1 MGGNY
6 IVLGVD
12 RTILNLEP
20 VFFLRNFNR
29 DLKNIN
35 AIKFQYLNKD
45 YLLAARPRLTEFL
58 EKLSHDFIIVAYSE
72 MPKYITKA
80 KLKMLNI
87 NKYFRYILGSECLIK
102 NKKAVE
108 KVAECLSIDQKDIVM
123 IDSSSSNNIDNTIKI
138 KPFMLGKDINYE
150 FEDHP
155 DNLFGVLKS
164 VDKKI
169 EKVLVT

>member
-29 DLKNIN
+29 DLKSIN

-87 NKYFRYILGSECLIK
+87 NKYFRYVLGSECLIK
-102 NKKAVE
+102 NKKDVQ
-108 KVAECLSIDQKDIVM
+108 KVAECLGINQKDILM
-123 IDSSSSNNIDNTIKI
+123 IDSSSQDNSDILKI

-150 FEDHP
+150 FEEHS
-155 DNLFGVLKS
+155 DNLFGVLKIINQ
-164 VDKKI
+164 KL
-169 EKVLVT
+169 EKVLAH